1 MMYFAGSIYKEIKGG
16 KDLIKKAPK
25 NVHFFTNY
33 KGKPAIVSDGRLYV
47 FVKKE
52 DGFRSIWK

>member
-1 MMYFAGSIYKEIKGG
+1 MYFAGSIYKEIKGG

-33 KGKPAIVSDGRLYV
+33 KGKPAIVTNGKLYILV
-47 FVKKE
+47 GKE
-52 DGFRSIWK
+52 KGFKSIWK